1 MQQLFTSQ
9 QGFTRQTGGGKFK
22 QKGKAAAPVIK
33 GHHDHNHL
41 EEAQLLPSSPQ
52 SSMALDLNIPPSDDE
67 EDDLFGG
74 THGQDHPPAGAHP
87 MAASSVDINMVA
99 YQSGYR
105 IF

>member
-1 MQQLFTSQ
+1 
-9 QGFTRQTGGGKFK
+9 
-22 QKGKAAAPVIK
+22 
-33 GHHDHNHL
+33 
-41 EEAQLLPSSPQ
+41 
-52 SSMALDLNIPPSDDE
+52 MALDLNIPPSNDE

-87 MAASSVDINMVA
+87 MAASSVDINMAA